1 MSTPFTR
8 ALRPLRLLLPFVAIG
23 MALVLFLTIGFLA
36 FSPTIGGRQS
46 GAEWCDTGI
55 STATVG
61 RGEGGGATIE
71 TLTDEQKQNAAA
83 IISVAKDME
92 LPPRAWLVAL
102 ATAMQESTLRNIDY
116 GDRDSLG
123 LFQQRPSQGWG
134 SPAQVTDPAYSS
146 RIFYESLLEVP
157 GWESMPVTVAAQT
170 VQRSA
175 FPGAYAKWTP
185 LATSI
190 VEQVGDVANPTGCE
204 PGTTGALPP
213 GAAGAAIGFA
223 LGEVGKPYV
232 WGATGPNAYDCSG
245 LLLRAYEAAGMTI
258 PRVSRD
264 QYNSG
269 GHLPVREMQ
278 PGDFLF
284 YAHDPSDPTTIYHVT
299 MYIGD
304 DQMVEAPNKNHPV
317 RVQPV
322 PWDFEDLVPLATR
335 PGTTPNPA

>member
-1 MSTPFTR
+1 MSTPVTR
-8 ALRPLRLLLPFVAIG
+8 ALRPLRLLLPFLAIG
-23 MALVLFLTIGFLA
+23 MALVLFLTVGFLA
-36 FSPTIGGRQS
+36 FSPNIGGRQPGGS
-46 GAEWCDTGI
+46 AWCDTGI

-61 RGEGGGATIE
+61 RGGGGATIE
-71 TLTDEQKQNAAA
+71 TLTDDQRQNASA

-102 ATAMQESTLRNIDY
+102 ATAMQESTLRNIDH

-134 SPAQVTDPAYSS
+134 TPAQITDPAYSS
-146 RIFYESLLEVP
+146 RIFYERLLEVP
-157 GWESMPVTVAAQT
+157 GWESMPVTLAAQT

-175 FPGAYAKWTP
+175 FPSAYAKWES
-185 LATSI
+185 LATSL
-190 VEQVGDVANPTGCE
+190 VEQVGDVANPTGCD

-223 LGEVGKPYV
+223 LGELGKPYV

-245 LLLRAYEAAGMTI
+245 LLMRAYEAAGMTI

-264 QYNSG
+264 QYDSG
-269 GHLPVREMQ
+269 GHLPVREVQ

-284 YAHDPSDPTTIYHVT
+284 YAHDPSDPATIYHVT

-304 DQMVEAPNKNHPV
+304 DKMVEAPNKEHPV
-317 RVQPV
+317 RVQAV
-322 PWDFEDLVPLATR
+322 PWEFGDLVPLATR

>member
-8 ALRPLRLLLPFVAIG
+8 ALRPLRLLLPFVVIG
-23 MALVLFLTIGFLA
+23 MALVLFLTVGFLA
-36 FSPTIGGRQS
+36 FSPNIGGRQS
-46 GAEWCDTGI
+46 GADWCDTGI
-55 STATVG
+55 STATAG
-61 RGEGGGATIE
+61 RGGNAGATIE
-71 TLTDEQKQNAAA
+71 TLTDEQKQNASA
-83 IISVAKDME
+83 IISVAKDMD

-123 LFQQRPSQGWG
+123 LFQQRPSMGWG
-134 SPAQVTDPAYSS
+134 TPAEVTDPAYSS
-146 RIFYESLLEVP
+146 RIFYERLLEVP
-157 GWESMPVTVAAQT
+157 GWDSMPVTVAAQT

-175 FPGAYAKWTP
+175 FPDAYAKWEP
-185 LATSI
+185 LAVSI
-190 VEQVGDVANPTGCE
+190 VEQIGDVTNPTGCE

-269 GHLPVREMQ
+269 GHLPVQDVQ

-284 YAHDPSDPTTIYHVT
+284 YAHDPSDPSTIYHVT
-299 MYIGD
+299 MFIGD
-304 DQMVEAPNKNHPV
+304 DKMVEAPNKDHPV

>member
-8 ALRPLRLLLPFVAIG
+8 AFRPLRLLLPFVAIG
-23 MALVLFLTIGFLA
+23 LALVVFLTVGFLA
-36 FSPTIGGRQS
+36 FSPNIGGRQS

-146 RIFYESLLEVP
+146 RIFYERLLEVP
-157 GWESMPVTVAAQT
+157 GWDSMPVTVAAQT

-175 FPGAYAKWTP
+175 FPDAYAKWTP

-223 LGEVGKPYV
+223 LGELGKPYV

-245 LLLRAYEAAGMTI
+245 LLMRAYEAAGMTI

-304 DQMVEAPNKNHPV
+304 DKMVEAPNKNHPV

>member
-1 MSTPFTR
+1 MSTPLLR
-8 ALRPLRLLLPFVAIG
+8 GLRPLRLLLPFVAIG
-23 MALVLFLTIGFLA
+23 MALVLFLVVGFLA
-36 FSPTIGGRQS
+36 FSPNLGGRTGDAQ
-46 GAEWCDTGI
+46 WCDTGI
-55 STATVG
+55 STDTVG
-61 RGEGGGATIE
+61 RGGGGSTIE
-71 TLTDEQKQNAAA
+71 TLSDDQRQNASA
-83 IISVAKDME
+83 IISVAKDMQ
-92 LPPRAWLVAL
+92 LPPRAWMVAL

-134 SPAQVTDPAYSS
+134 TPAQITDPAYSS
-146 RIFYESLLEVP
+146 RIFFERLLEVP

-175 FPGAYAKWTP
+175 FPEAYAKWES
-185 LATSI
+185 LASSL
-190 VEQVGDVANPTGCE
+190 VEQVGDVANPTGCT

-223 LGEVGKPYV
+223 LGELGKPYV
-232 WGATGPNAYDCSG
+232 WGATGPDAYDCSS
-245 LLLRAYEAAGMTI
+245 LLMRAYEKAGMTI

-269 GHLPVREMQ
+269 GHLPAREAQ

-284 YAHDPSDPTTIYHVT
+284 YAHDPSDPSTIYHVT
-299 MYIGD
+299 MFIGD
-304 DQMVEAPNKNHPV
+304 GKMVEAPNKDNPV